1 MNRLFLFL
9 LTNIAVIATFGF
21 FLNIV
26 LPGLGV
32 STSGTTGLLIFCAL
46 FGMGGSFISL
56 LMSKKMALM
65 SVKGKIIKH
74 PQNEE
79 EHWLLNTITR
89 LSRQADMPI
98 PDVAIYQSDDIN
110 AFATG
115 ASKQNSLVAVS
126 TGLLQN
132 MNQNE
137 REAVL
142 AHEISHIANGDMIT
156 MALIQGVLNTF
167 VMVLARVVA
176 GIISN
181 AVRSNNEQGG
191 GLGFLA
197 HYGII
202 FIAEIVFGILAS
214 IVAMWFSRQREF
226 RADSGAGNLVGKQKM
241 IEALQRLK
249 SSQGSQLD
257 GQLLAFGITGKPSS
271 LFASHPSL
279 DDRISRLQ
287 SGI

>member
-9 LTNIAVIATFGF
+9 LTNIAVVATFGF

-26 LPGLGV
+26 LPGLGI
-32 STSGTTGLLIFCAL
+32 STSGTTSLLIFCAL

-56 LMSKKMALM
+56 LMSKKMALL
-65 SVKGKIIKH
+65 SVRGTVIKQ
-74 PQNEE
+74 PKTEA
-79 EHWLLNTITR
+79 EHWLLNTVSR
-89 LSRQADMPI
+89 LSRQADMPM
-98 PDVAIYQSDDIN
+98 PDVAIYNANDIN

-115 ASKQNSLVAVS
+115 ASKQNALIAVS
-126 TGLLQN
+126 SGLMTH

-142 AHEISHIANGDMIT
+142 AHEISHIANGDMVT

-167 VMVLARVVA
+167 VMVLARIVA

-181 AVRSNNEQGG
+181 ALRSNNGQGG
-191 GLGFLA
+191 GLGFIA
-197 HYGII
+197 HYAVI
-202 FIAEIVFGILAS
+202 FVAEIIFGILAS
-214 IVAMWFSRQREF
+214 IVAMWFSRQREY
-226 RADSGAGNLVGKQKM
+226 RADAGAGNLVGNQKM

-249 SSQGSQLD
+249 HSQGSELD
-257 GQLLAFGITGKPSS
+257 GQLLAFGINGKPSS

-279 DDRISRLQ
+279 DDRIARLK
-287 SGI
+287 SSF